1 MAEKRLRVFTFTSGK
16 IIVDSITAKNTQ
28 RNDKEVSSLLPA
40 LPGEPVVVLQ
50 EHGGHSIGG
59 HGEPSAMRALRFSNV
74 KSVSRG
80 LMDEVLE
87 KKKKMKQLKGS

>member
-1 MAEKRLRVFTFTSGK
+1 M
-16 IIVDSITAKNTQ
+16 DSITAKNTQ
-28 RNDKEVSSLLPA
+28 RNVKEVSSLLPA

-50 EHGGHSIGG
+50 EHGGHSMGG
-59 HGEPSAMRALRFSNV
+59 HNEPSVMRTLRFSNV

-87 KKKKMKQLKGS
+87 KKEKMKQLKGS